1 MPRADVICRKGYL
14 LTRCLESERDQ
25 EVRLYWDRVGKRWS
39 VTVAGILVTE
49 AIADQLVAAAIDKHA
64 IASTPEDS

>member
-14 LTRCLESERDQ
+14 LPHCLESERDQ

-49 AIADQLVAAAIDKHA
+49 ALADQLIDAAIDKHA